1 MEEGG
6 TTRTRSRAMREYC
19 IHVRAAGTGT
29 VRPRHN
35 PIGRGEHPSRP
46 LSWGI
51 SRAAPR
57 EKELSVRGVMCAR
70 TVHATHASHVLVVVV
85 VSSPSSCSSS
95 SSSRLSLLLSLSLSL
110 SHRCGITHLRDA
122 LGERDNVRRLG
133 RAATAAEQIPE
144 EANRERGDAKCG
156 ALDGREVQRL
166 AAARHLRLQLLG
178 LLLLRA
184 LFLKARLGLHRRL
197 GHLLRTRKELAHA
210 AIVLK
215 VVVLGDLAAVRPR
228 QRHPAVRLPRRLLL
242 VVLELDVE
250 TRIVEQLDER
260 LDAGRVVVPPASVH
274 VGAVGERQGRCVRL
288 VTLEEIVQHGVVL
301 ARTHRDAARKRRR
314 SRAP

>member
-95 SSSRLSLLLSLSLSL
+95 SSSRLSLSLSLSL
-110 SHRCGITHLRDA
+110 SSRRYYTYGTPLVNVTTSGA
-122 LGERDNVRRLG
+122 LAALPRPLNRFQRRPTES
-133 RAATAAEQIPE
+133 AATPSAAPLMDE
-144 EANRERGDAKCG
+144 K
-156 ALDGREVQRL
+156 
-166 AAARHLRLQLLG
+166 
-178 LLLLRA
+178 
-184 LFLKARLGLHRRL
+184 FS
-197 GHLLRTRKELAHA
+197 
-210 AIVLK
+210 
-215 VVVLGDLAAVRPR
+215 DLP
-228 QRHPAVRLPRRLLL
+228 
-242 VVLELDVE
+242 
-250 TRIVEQLDER
+250 
-260 LDAGRVVVPPASVH
+260 PPATSVCSSLGFSSS
-274 VGAVGERQGRCVRL
+274 VLFFSKLALAFIAAL
-288 VTLEEIVQHGVVL
+288 VTSC
-301 ARTHRDAARKRRR
+301 ARAK
-314 SRAP
+314 SSPWPSS